1 MNPLAFTVGSQVDGT
16 LTEQV
21 VRGIQALVH
30 TGRLATGQRLPTLRD
45 MSAELGVGMNTMRRA
60 IAQLAAAGVL
70 EVRRATGIQ
79 VRATATPRFQAQVLY
94 ISYAVPVPYYY
105 AARNLA
111 FWEALRARDIHVTAV
126 YLIDREFRRGFPTVQ
141 HILAT
146 QPVTLAVLDSE
157 DLAHAS
163 QLRKL
168 LNARGVRFVEKWTRT
183 PSPAAVDSLFLDIAP
198 AYQKLARHCA
208 KCGVNDVWFFS
219 EMGEAWTHFRKA
231 ARSGGL
237 RVHHSLTHPTPFK
250 VTGEVAVEREGHSAI
265 TQLLKRGR
273 IKRGQALLV
282 TTDDYFARGALTAL
296 LEAGWRIPH
305 DIQLATLINAGH
317 TPVTGMPLTRIEMNP
332 ARDGE
337 AMAQVVLRNLTP
349 HKRRRKPLVVWPKF
363 MAGKSTQPRARSR

>member
-1 MNPLAFTVGSQVDGT
+1 MRPLAFTVGSQADGT

-21 VRGIQALVH
+21 MRGIQALVH
-30 TGRLATGQRLPTLRD
+30 TGRLAAGQRLPTLRA

-70 EVRRATGIQ
+70 DVRCATGIQ
-79 VRATATPRFQAQVLY
+79 VRATARPRFQAHVLY
-94 ISYAVPVPYYY
+94 LSYAVPVPYYY
-105 AARNLA
+105 AARNQA
-111 FWEALRARDIHVTAV
+111 FFEALRKRDIHGTAV
-126 YLIDREFRRGFPTVQ
+126 YLVDREFRRGFPTVQ

-163 QLRKL
+163 RLRKL
-168 LNARGVRFVEKWTRT
+168 LDARGVRFVEKWTRT
-183 PSPAAVDSLFLDIAP
+183 PSAAAVDSLFLNIAS

-208 KCGVNDVWFFS
+208 ECGVNQVWFFS
-219 EMGEAWTHFRKA
+219 EMGEAWSHFRKA
-231 ARSGGL
+231 ARSGGI
-237 RVHHSLTHPTPFK
+237 RVRHSVTHPAPFQT
-250 VTGEVAVEREGHSAI
+250 TGEVVVEREGHSAI

-273 IKRGQALLV
+273 INRGQALLV
-282 TTDDYFARGALTAL
+282 TTDDYFARGAMTAL

-305 DIQLATLINAGH
+305 DIQLATLVNAGH
-317 TPVTGMPLTRIEMNP
+317 VPVTGLSLTRIEMNP

-349 HKRRRKPLVVWPKF
+349 HKRRRKPLVVCPKF
-363 MAGKSTQPRARSR
+363 VVGKSTRPRARSR